1 MTRKGASL
9 LGCARER
16 VCVCVCAFECVREHV
31 CVCEHVLVGVRAHE
45 RVLMCVRES
54 VCVIMEE

>member
-1 MTRKGASL
+1 M
-9 LGCARER
+9 
-16 VCVCVCAFECVREHV
+16 CVCVCFSACVVQCVREHV

-45 RVLMCVRES
+45 RALMCVRES